1 MDALLPVA
9 QSVPTRRL
17 AVLTA
22 VAIAAP
28 AIGAVVLHGTIGAIL
43 AFLAIL
49 AVVVSGAAW
58 RLRAIARSL
67 PLEIAPQAARG
78 TLDGRPAWWIRARLG
93 VGRYVQHASA
103 DIEWRG
109 DGRRVRLDRIEPSGP
124 RVGAWTVIVVDRNG
138 EVGDGGEFIVRLRAD
153 EPGRRW
159 ETERVVAAADVRSG
173 RFATGPRE
181 WAAIREG

>member
-9 QSVPTRRL
+9 QGLPTRRL
-17 AVLTA
+17 AVITA
-22 VAIAAP
+22 TAILVP
-28 AIGAVVLHGTIGAIL
+28 AIGAVVLHGTVGAIL
-43 AFLAIL
+43 AITAIV
-49 AVVVSGAAW
+49 AVVVCGAIW

-138 EVGDGGEFIVRLRAD
+138 EIGDGGEFVVRIHAD

-159 ETERVVAAADVRSG
+159 VTERVVTANDVRIG
-173 RFATGPRE
+173 RFAAASRE
-181 WAAIREG
+181 WAVIRED